1 MWGAERDV
9 VRSFEEVISML
20 IVERKS
26 DIFNLVSVW
35 VCGG

>member
-1 MWGAERDV
+1 MWDAERDV